1 MRIRRTEQTDGTA
14 YLRVYYSLFY
24 YLKISWE
31 VLHMNKLKNFLQ
43 QINVKDI
50 KPSTYASAVVL
61 VLTMVN
67 YILAMLGKP
76 LVGIDEGQ
84 IETVVAALIG
94 VAGIIYSWYKNQ
106 SITKPAQVADDVMQI
121 LKDGKI
127 TLAELEDFVAKY
139 SEQDTDDTEDEEYDD
154 SEDYVYDEIEDDDLD
169 GENY

>member
-1 MRIRRTEQTDGTA
+1 
-14 YLRVYYSLFY
+14 
-24 YLKISWE
+24 
-31 VLHMNKLKNFLQ
+31 MNKLKNFLE

-50 KPSTYASAVVL
+50 KASTYVSAVVL
-61 VLTMVN
+61 IFTMVN
-67 YILAMLGKP
+67 YVLNIMGKP
-76 LVGIDEGQ
+76 VININENE
-84 IETVVAALIG
+84 IAAWVTAIVG

-139 SEQDTDDTEDEEYDD
+139 SEQDTDDEEDEEYDD
-154 SEDYVYDEIEDDDLD
+154 SKDYVYDEIEDDDLD

>member
-1 MRIRRTEQTDGTA
+1 
-14 YLRVYYSLFY
+14 
-24 YLKISWE
+24 
-31 VLHMNKLKNFLQ
+31 MNKLKNFLE

-50 KPSTYASAVVL
+50 KASTYVSAVVL
-61 VLTMVN
+61 IFTMVN
-67 YILAMLGKP
+67 YVLNIMGKP
-76 LVGIDEGQ
+76 VININENE
-84 IETVVAALIG
+84 IAAWVTTIVG

-139 SEQDTDDTEDEEYDD
+139 SEQDTDDEEDEEYDD

>member
-1 MRIRRTEQTDGTA
+1 
-14 YLRVYYSLFY
+14 
-24 YLKISWE
+24 
-31 VLHMNKLKNFLQ
+31 MNKLKKFLS

-50 KPSTYASAVVL
+50 KASTYVSAVVL
-61 VLTMVN
+61 IFTMVN
-67 YILAMLGKP
+67 YVLNIMGKP
-76 LVGIDEGQ
+76 VININENEIAAWVTAIVG
-84 IETVVAALIG
+84 VV
-94 VAGIIYSWYKNQ
+94 GIIYSWYKNQ

-139 SEQDTDDTEDEEYDD
+139 SEQDTDDEEDEEYDD

>member
-1 MRIRRTEQTDGTA
+1 
-14 YLRVYYSLFY
+14 
-24 YLKISWE
+24 
-31 VLHMNKLKNFLQ
+31 MNKLKKFLS

-50 KPSTYASAVVL
+50 KPSTYVSAVVL
-61 VLTMVN
+61 IFTMVN
-67 YILAMLGKP
+67 YVLNIMEKP
-76 LVGIDEGQ
+76 VININENE
-84 IETVVAALIG
+84 IAAWVTAIVG

-139 SEQDTDDTEDEEYDD
+139 SEQDTDDEEDEEYDD

>member
-1 MRIRRTEQTDGTA
+1 
-14 YLRVYYSLFY
+14 
-24 YLKISWE
+24 
-31 VLHMNKLKNFLQ
+31 MNKLKNFLE
-43 QINVKDI
+43 QINVQDI
-50 KPSTYASAVVL
+50 KASTYVSAVVL
-61 VLTMVN
+61 IFTMVN
-67 YILAMLGKP
+67 YVLNIMGKP
-76 LVGIDEGQ
+76 VININENE
-84 IETVVAALIG
+84 IAAWVTAIVG

-139 SEQDTDDTEDEEYDD
+139 SEQDTDDEEDEEYDD

>member
-1 MRIRRTEQTDGTA
+1 
-14 YLRVYYSLFY
+14 
-24 YLKISWE
+24 
-31 VLHMNKLKNFLQ
+31 MNKLKKFLS

-50 KPSTYASAVVL
+50 KPSTYVSAIVL
-61 VLTMVN
+61 IFTMVN
-67 YILAMLGKP
+67 YVLNIMGKP
-76 LVGIDEGQ
+76 AININENEIGAWVTAI
-84 IETVVAALIG
+84 VG

-139 SEQDTDDTEDEEYDD
+139 SEQDTDDEEDEEYDD

>member
-1 MRIRRTEQTDGTA
+1 
-14 YLRVYYSLFY
+14 
-24 YLKISWE
+24 
-31 VLHMNKLKNFLQ
+31 MNKLKKFLS

-50 KPSTYASAVVL
+50 KPSTYVSAVVL
-61 VLTMVN
+61 IFTMVN
-67 YILAMLGKP
+67 YVLNIMGKP
-76 LVGIDEGQ
+76 VININENE
-84 IETVVAALIG
+84 IAAWVTAIVG

-139 SEQDTDDTEDEEYDD
+139 SEQDTDDEEDEEYDD
-154 SEDYVYDEIEDDDLD
+154 SKDYVYDEIEDDDLD

>member
-1 MRIRRTEQTDGTA
+1 
-14 YLRVYYSLFY
+14 
-24 YLKISWE
+24 
-31 VLHMNKLKNFLQ
+31 MNKLKNFLS

-50 KPSTYASAVVL
+50 KPSTYVSAVVL
-61 VLTMVN
+61 IFTMVN
-67 YILAMLGKP
+67 YVLNIMGKP
-76 LVGIDEGQ
+76 VNNINENE
-84 IETVVAALIG
+84 IAAWVTAIVG

-139 SEQDTDDTEDEEYDD
+139 SEQDTDDEEDEEYDD
-154 SEDYVYDEIEDDDLD
+154 SKDYVYDEIEDDDLD

>member
-1 MRIRRTEQTDGTA
+1 
-14 YLRVYYSLFY
+14 
-24 YLKISWE
+24 
-31 VLHMNKLKNFLQ
+31 MNKLKNFLE

-50 KPSTYASAVVL
+50 KASTYVSAVVL
-61 VLTMVN
+61 IFTMVN
-67 YILAMLGKP
+67 YVLNIMEKP
-76 LVGIDEGQ
+76 VININENE
-84 IETVVAALIG
+84 IAAWVTAIVG

-139 SEQDTDDTEDEEYDD
+139 SEQDTDDEEDEEYDD

>member
-1 MRIRRTEQTDGTA
+1 
-14 YLRVYYSLFY
+14 
-24 YLKISWE
+24 
-31 VLHMNKLKNFLQ
+31 MNKLKNFLE

-50 KPSTYASAVVL
+50 KASTYVNAVVL
-61 VLTMVN
+61 IFTMVN
-67 YILAMLGKP
+67 YVLNIMGKP
-76 LVGIDEGQ
+76 VININENEIAAWVTAIVG
-84 IETVVAALIG
+84 VV
-94 VAGIIYSWYKNQ
+94 GIIYSWYKNQ

-139 SEQDTDDTEDEEYDD
+139 SEQDTDDEEDEEYDD